1 MPGPSERAR
10 PRQPLPSPPV
20 SAPPV
25 RTRLALHMASSVADD
40 RAVQMKFKSLGDRWL
55 MRVLPTDTIGHVK
68 ECVRNLLGR
77 PNAPMMLIH
86 EGQALQNDAE
96 MFGGCGYQE
105 GSAIIVVLMKERDVP
120 LQMHVSSAN
129 PSSTDHRPSRPA
141 SYDITEPFQPGAR
154 SRDVQAGPDRTLL
167 DFTIQEAQH
176 TSGTETTSQETRD
189 MVVYENRGARGFGPR
204 PADRLP
210 KLMEFVQNARRPQ
223 QCHRNMARRCAPGAP
238 ETVDVTAAQW
248 LPPTENVIAKE
259 KKKPKRTASA
269 CMLLKS
275 NKMEGYIMGTTIG
288 MHPRRAADIDK
299 PYQLKLTSGTGTMRQ
314 LIKHFALDETA
325 RKTYK
330 DTMIELII
338 QILGIGPSFLR
349 DTPPCRVCVTKIPL
363 TRMLVETDAP
373 YFQSECEKDYPL
385 TPKGTKVFKRQP
397 SNHPAACSLVITYIA
412 KLKGK
417 TFREIADITREGTR
431 RFFQL
436 DRLPLQWH
444 GPRRPPLLKVVA
456 PME

>member
-1 MPGPSERAR
+1 
-10 PRQPLPSPPV
+10 
-20 SAPPV
+20 
-25 RTRLALHMASSVADD
+25 
-40 RAVQMKFKSLGDRWL
+40 
-55 MRVLPTDTIGHVK
+55 
-68 ECVRNLLGR
+68 
-77 PNAPMMLIH
+77 
-86 EGQALQNDAE
+86 
-96 MFGGCGYQE
+96 
-105 GSAIIVVLMKERDVP
+105 
-120 LQMHVSSAN
+120 
-129 PSSTDHRPSRPA
+129 
-141 SYDITEPFQPGAR
+141 
-154 SRDVQAGPDRTLL
+154 
-167 DFTIQEAQH
+167 
-176 TSGTETTSQETRD
+176 
-189 MVVYENRGARGFGPR
+189 
-204 PADRLP
+204 
-210 KLMEFVQNARRPQ
+210 
-223 QCHRNMARRCAPGAP
+223 
-238 ETVDVTAAQW
+238 
-248 LPPTENVIAKE
+248 
-259 KKKPKRTASA
+259 
-269 CMLLKS
+269 
-275 NKMEGYIMGTTIG
+275 MGTTIG

-338 QILGIGPSFLR
+338 QIL
-349 DTPPCRVCVTKIPL
+349 
-363 TRMLVETDAP
+363 VETDAP

-385 TPKGTKVFKRQP
+385 TPKGAKVFKRQP